1 MFPKKFSK
9 ILFVFFMGLGM
20 SLLMTLIITFINTGY
35 DEFYYKRFFKAWSI
49 SLPVAL
55 VATTFVAPLVN
66 KLVEK
71 ITKQRGCHMSE
82 NIAFIGVG
90 NMGNPMACNLKNAGK
105 KVKVFDVSKEMI
117 DKAVENNL
125 DVEKDFG
132 KLINSETSVVITMLP
147 EGKHSKEV
155 YLKENGVLDKVSK
168 NCLLIDCSTID
179 IDTSKE
185 IGKKANEKGIK
196 MIDAPVSGG
205 VMGAQKATLNIM
217 VGGSNDAFNQALP
230 ILKLMGKNIY
240 HAGEIGSGN
249 GAKICNNMSLG
260 ITMIAA
266 SESLM
271 LARRLNIDIK
281 KVHEIMKNAS
291 GISWPISVY
300 PPLPGLI
307 EGTPSNN
314 KYKPGFSAGMMNKDL
329 KLANECAK
337 NANASTPLGEMALE
351 IYSKFCE
358 DGNSSKDFS
367 AISKV
372 IGGDAWDYPIE

>member
-1 MFPKKFSK
+1 
-9 ILFVFFMGLGM
+9 MGL
-20 SLLMTLIITFINTGY
+20 
-35 DEFYYKRFFKAWSI
+35 
-49 SLPVAL
+49 
-55 VATTFVAPLVN
+55 
-66 KLVEK
+66 
-71 ITKQRGCHMSE
+71 
-82 NIAFIGVG
+82 
-90 NMGNPMACNLKNAGK
+90 PMAENLMKSGK
-105 KVKVFDVSKEMI
+105 KIKVFDVSKKTLDIARE
-117 DKAVENNL
+117 KKL
-125 DVEKDFG
+125 DVVNDFNE
-132 KLINSETSVVITMLP
+132 LITKEVSTVITMLP

-155 YLKENGVLDKVSK
+155 FLGDNGIINKVSK

-179 IDTSKE
+179 IQTSKE
-185 IGKKANEKGIK
+185 IGKKATEKGIL

-217 VGGSNDAFNQALP
+217 VGGSKKAFELALP
-230 ILKLMGKNIY
+230 LLKIMGKNIF
-240 HAGEIGSGN
+240 HAGDLGSGN

-260 ITMIAA
+260 VAMIVA

-271 LARRLNIDIK
+271 LAKRLNIDIK

-291 GISWPISVY
+291 GNSWPISVY

-314 KYKPGFSAGMMNKDL
+314 NYRPGFSAGMMNKDL

-337 NANASTPLGEMALE
+337 SVDADTPLGKMALE
-351 IYSKFCE
+351 IYDKFCKE
-358 DGNSSKDFS
+358 GNEEKDFS

>member
-1 MFPKKFSK
+1 
-9 ILFVFFMGLGM
+9 
-20 SLLMTLIITFINTGY
+20 
-35 DEFYYKRFFKAWSI
+35 
-49 SLPVAL
+49 
-55 VATTFVAPLVN
+55 
-66 KLVEK
+66 
-71 ITKQRGCHMSE
+71 MSE
-82 NIAFIGVG
+82 LIAFIGVG
-90 NMGNPMACNLKNAGK
+90 NMGLPMAENLMKSGK
-105 KVKVFDVSKEMI
+105 KIKVFDVSKKTLDIARE
-117 DKAVENNL
+117 KKL
-125 DVEKDFG
+125 DVVDDFNE
-132 KLINSETSVVITMLP
+132 LITEEVSTVITMLP

-155 YLKENGVLDKVSK
+155 FLGDNGIINKVSK

-179 IDTSKE
+179 IQTSKE
-185 IGKKANEKGIK
+185 IGKKATEKGIL

-217 VGGSNDAFNQALP
+217 VGGSKKAFELALP
-230 ILKLMGKNIY
+230 LLKIMGKNIF
-240 HAGEIGSGN
+240 HAGDLGSGN

-260 ITMIAA
+260 VAMIVA

-271 LARRLNIDIK
+271 LAKRLNIDIK

-291 GISWPISVY
+291 GNSWPISVY

-314 KYKPGFSAGMMNKDL
+314 NYRPGFSAGMMNKDL

-337 NANASTPLGEMALE
+337 SVDADTPLGKMALE
-351 IYSKFCE
+351 IYDKFCKE
-358 DGNSSKDFS
+358 GNEEKDFS

>member
-1 MFPKKFSK
+1 
-9 ILFVFFMGLGM
+9 
-20 SLLMTLIITFINTGY
+20 
-35 DEFYYKRFFKAWSI
+35 
-49 SLPVAL
+49 
-55 VATTFVAPLVN
+55 
-66 KLVEK
+66 
-71 ITKQRGCHMSE
+71 MSE
-82 NIAFIGVG
+82 LIAFIGVG
-90 NMGNPMACNLKNAGK
+90 NMGLPMAENLMKFGK
-105 KVKVFDVSKEMI
+105 KIKVFDVSKKTIEI
-117 DKAVENNL
+117 AQKKKLDVVENLNDL
-125 DVEKDFG
+125 VTSDV
-132 KLINSETSVVITMLP
+132 TTVITMLP

-155 YLKENGVLDKVSK
+155 FLGENGIINKVSK

-179 IDTSKE
+179 IQTSKD
-185 IGKKANEKGIK
+185 IGKKATENGIK

-217 VGGSNDAFNQALP
+217 VGGTKEAFELALP
-230 ILKLMGKNIY
+230 LLKIMGKNIF
-240 HAGEIGSGN
+240 HAGDLGSGN

-260 ITMIAA
+260 IAMIAA

-271 LARRLNIDIK
+271 LAKRLNIDIK

-291 GISWPISVY
+291 GNSWPISVY

-314 KYKPGFSAGMMNKDL
+314 NYRPGFSAGMMNKDL

-337 NANASTPLGEMALE
+337 SVSADTPLGKMALE
-351 IYSKFCE
+351 IYEKFCKE
-358 DGNSSKDFS
+358 GNDDKDFS

>member
-1 MFPKKFSK
+1 
-9 ILFVFFMGLGM
+9 
-20 SLLMTLIITFINTGY
+20 
-35 DEFYYKRFFKAWSI
+35 
-49 SLPVAL
+49 
-55 VATTFVAPLVN
+55 
-66 KLVEK
+66 
-71 ITKQRGCHMSE
+71 MSE
-82 NIAFIGVG
+82 LIAFIGVG
-90 NMGNPMACNLKNAGK
+90 NMGLPMAENLMKSGK
-105 KVKVFDVSKEMI
+105 KIRVFDVSKNTIEI
-117 DKAVENNL
+117 AQKKNL
-125 DVEKDFG
+125 DVVENLSD
-132 KLINSETSVVITMLP
+132 LVTTDVTTVITMLP

-155 YLKENGVLDKVSK
+155 FLGENGIINKVSK
-168 NCLLIDCSTID
+168 DCLLIDCSTID
-179 IDTSKE
+179 IQTSKE
-185 IGKKANEKGIK
+185 IGKKATENGIK

-217 VGGSNDAFNQALP
+217 VGGTKEAFDLALP
-230 ILKLMGKNIY
+230 LLKIMGKNIF
-240 HAGEIGSGN
+240 HAGELGSGN

-271 LARRLNIDIK
+271 LAKRLNIDIK

-291 GISWPISVY
+291 GNSWPISVY

-314 KYKPGFSAGMMNKDL
+314 NYRPGFSAGMMNKDL

-337 NANASTPLGEMALE
+337 SVSADTPLGKAALE
-351 IYSKFCE
+351 IYEKFCK
-358 DGNSSKDFS
+358 DGNDDKDFS